1 MFPCVSANGEYLNE
15 AITSRSHLKEV
26 APTIN
31 LLALH
36 NKLYG
41 SILEDLVAPPLR
53 NMQLDQG
60 YEIVPISQLIYK
72 DNYHMDH
79 TGRQIS
85 DSK

>member
-1 MFPCVSANGEYLNE
+1 MEMFPCVSANGEYLNE

-53 NMQLDQG
+53 NMQLTDG
-60 YEIVPISQLIYK
+60 L
-72 DNYHMDH
+72 
-79 TGRQIS
+79 
-85 DSK
+85 